1 MSDAQTQVITDPLGR
16 PYDVAPQATIDPA
29 MLPGGEFS
37 PEQAALANV
46 NMPFRKIIRDPF
58 LCAVGEQAVTTPID
72 RALLISKRVTS
83 FHVVNPN
90 PFYCRLRGATGEPSD
105 NIVDNEGW
113 LWPPGF
119 VGVYSTQYPAFVS
132 CIAVERP
139 GFPLRDDEGALLPFY
154 PLELAYGIGGA

>member
-1 MSDAQTQVITDPLGR
+1 MADGTTQVVKDQLGR
-16 PYDVAPQATIDPA
+16 PFEVTPQPTIDPA

-46 NMPFRKIIRDPF
+46 NMPFRKIVRDPF
-58 LCAVGEQAVTTPID
+58 LCMVGVEPVLTAID
-72 RALLISKRVTS
+72 RDGLIAKRVTS

-90 PFYCRLRGATGEPSD
+90 PFYCRLRGSSGEGD
-105 NIVDNEGW
+105 EIAEGEGW

-139 GFPLRDDEGALLPFY
+139 GFPLRDDDGNLMPMH